1 MKRCD
6 DMKKICGKIAATAG
20 LLMLI
25 TTIVTPMI
33 AADGMFVSDEYS
45 HLYEPYQK
53 AVIYWSGTT
62 ETLILSSAVRSDNLS
77 YMAWIVPII
86 STTMPNVTAGNI
98 TVFRDLVDY
107 FREYDYWHYKDWYN
121 EVTVDLAGRVTVLE
135 SKEIDIYDVVIIK
148 ATNAS
153 DLINW
158 LIENNF
164 KVPEEAYGI
173 IEKYVNMDN
182 CYFVVNKIDLK
193 NKYREVLELIENG
206 SITADLTNYLDV
218 FSSSQN
224 FEQFKKIQAMQ
235 IICNKDFFVFLNW
248 GQDYYHPE
256 FLINLGITAG
266 EYFELEKR
274 FSTNDQEFIA
284 SITPYNLSQKNVDEL
299 ITDSNISAK
308 YDAVYELLS
317 NKLDPIYD
325 YYQMRQALKQGM
337 ATPLKFVFTP
347 LEPYYPLT
355 ISSLTPG
362 YGVIEVYVVAE
373 HPATDKNNLLRVE
386 ECKEVDMGLREKLN
400 RYFSV
405 ENADYVT
412 RLSFHG
418 KLSDLTDDAVFTLYP
433 LSKPERPIFMYVT
446 SELENLT
453 GKIQITGI
461 AWDPDGD
468 VLEVQY
474 KIDNDATWRLADG
487 TTYWSLIL
495 NTTTLTNGNHTLYL
509 RALRR
514 NGMSP
519 IYSEMYPFT
528 FSTHNTK
535 LESILQNIGAIV
547 IILISLLVILITVI
561 AAINRKNA
569 LHR

>member
-6 DMKKICGKIAATAG
+6 DMKKICEKMAATAG
-20 LLMLI
+20 LMMLL
-25 TTIVTPMI
+25 TTIVTPMV

-77 YMAWIVPII
+77 NIAWIVPII

-98 TVFRDLVDY
+98 TVFQDLVDY
-107 FREYDYWHYKDWYN
+107 FKEYDYWHYKEWYN
-121 EVTVDLAGRVTVLE
+121 EVTVDLAGRVTILE

-164 KVPEEAYGI
+164 NVSKEAYGI
-173 IEKYVNMDN
+173 IEKYVKMNN

-206 SITADLTNYLDV
+206 SITLDLTNYLNV
-218 FSSSQN
+218 FSSPQN

-235 IICNKDFFVFLNW
+235 IICNKDFFVSW
-248 GQDYYHPE
+248 GLDYYYPE
-256 FLINLGITAG
+256 FLLNLGITAG
-266 EYFELEKR
+266 DYFELEKK
-274 FSTNDQEFIA
+274 FSINDQEFIA
-284 SITPYNLSQKNVDEL
+284 SITPNNLSYKNVDEL
-299 ITDSNISAK
+299 ITDSNIRAK

-317 NKLDPIYD
+317 NKLDIIYD

-355 ISSLTPG
+355 ISSSTPG

-373 HPATDKNNLLRVE
+373 HPAIDKNKLLGVE
-386 ECKEVDMGLREKLN
+386 ECKEVDIELREKLSK
-400 RYFSV
+400 YFPV
-405 ENADYVT
+405 EKADYVT
-412 RLSFHG
+412 RLSSHG
-418 KLSDLTDDAVFTLYP
+418 KLSDLTNDAVFTLYP

-474 KIDNDATWRLADG
+474 KIDNEATWRLADG
-487 TTYWSLIL
+487 TTHWSLTL

-509 RALRR
+509 RVLRR

-519 IYSEMYPFT
+519 IYSEIYPFS
-528 FSTHNTK
+528 FSTHNTN